1 MIYKPLNAE
10 HDPTA
15 QGFPEHSYDMVI
27 ASNVL
32 HATKSLE
39 ETLRNARKLLRPGG
53 FLILFE
59 ITNNE
64 PLRIG
69 FMFSGIPGWW
79 VGGDDNRVHSPLV
92 SQKTWDSAF
101 RKTGFSGIDTATPD
115 SKVFLVPFSI
125 MATQAVDTQMNYI
138 RKPLSLTGSK
148 PVIDNMLI
156 IGGFKLPTLRLIDD
170 VASLLKPLCK
180 TITIVDRLEDLDI
193 SIIATKPTVLSLTEM
208 DSPVFDPFTEAKFT
222 AVQSLLDQSR
232 NVLWIIQGSRG
243 DRPYANMMQGVA
255 RCLVAEMPDLRL
267 QFLDV
272 DVAEKPD
279 AKLLTETLLRLQIS
293 DSWKSTNES
302 YKPLW
307 TVERE
312 LAISKGCMEIPRYI
326 PNDGPNDRFNSAKRL
341 IRKDVSMNT
350 SVISITSSHSSYDL
364 QEYHAPKVS
373 EVADADDSMTI
384 KVTRSVLTA
393 LKLRSVGYL
402 YIVIGLVAET
412 QKKVIAISEG
422 NRSVVSCPKTWT
434 QPCPVS
440 EDQESRLLLAMAN
453 ELLADAVI
461 GNATKGSS
469 LLVHEPTAL
478 LKSAVSR
485 LATERSLLVAYTTT
499 KSDQPGVHRIHPS
512 TPDRAIEYSL
522 PRNVSI
528 FVDFSGSTD
537 PKEIGARIEKH
548 LPLQCKR
555 SKAASLFSPQS
566 FIRTMHSTSNV
577 SKTLQKSYAR
587 SLVDLSDDKP
597 FGHIQEIALKD
608 IPEHPVESGSLC
620 TVNWTAAT
628 VAPVR
633 ILPVECDTQFRNDK
647 TYFLIGLTGEL
658 GRSLCHWMVKRGA
671 KYLALTS
678 RQPNIDQGWLNMI
691 QEMGAVVKPF
701 AMWVVEMS

>member
-10 HDPTA
+10 HDPTT
-15 QGFPEHSYDMVI
+15 QGFSEHSYDMVI

-32 HATKSLE
+32 HATRSLE
-39 ETLRNARKLLRPGG
+39 ETLKNARKLLRPGG

-92 SQKTWDSAF
+92 SQKTWDSTF
-101 RKTGFSGIDTATPD
+101 RRTGFTGIDTATPD

-125 MATQAVDTQMNYI
+125 MATQAVDTQMNLI

-156 IGGFKLPTLRLIDD
+156 LGGSKLPTLRLIDD

-180 TITIVDRLEDLDI
+180 NVTTVDRLEDLDMSTI
-193 SIIATKPTVLSLTEM
+193 TSKPTVLSLTEL
-208 DSPVFDPFTEAKFT
+208 DAPIFCPFTEAKFK
-222 AVQSLLDQSR
+222 AVQALLDQSK
-232 NVLWIIQGSRG
+232 NVLWVIQGSRG

-272 DVAEKPD
+272 DATEKPD
-279 AKLLTETLLRLQIS
+279 AKLLAETLLRLQIS

-312 LAISKGCMEIPRYI
+312 LAISKGCVEIPRYV
-326 PNDGPNDRFNSAKRL
+326 PNNGPNDRFNSAKRM
-341 IRKDVSMNT
+341 IRKDAPMNN
-350 SVISITSSHSSYDL
+350 SVVSITSSDTSYDL
-364 QEYHAPKVS
+364 LEYPTPKVS
-373 EVADADDSMTI
+373 ELAGGDDNLTI
-384 KVTRSVLTA
+384 RVSRSLLTA
-393 LKLRSVGYL
+393 LKLKSVGYL
-402 YIVIGLVAET
+402 YIVIGTVVGT
-412 QKKVIAISEG
+412 QRKVFALCEG
-422 NRSVVSCPKTWT
+422 NRSVVSSPKSWT
-434 QPCPVS
+434 HPCPVS
-440 EDQESRLLLAMAN
+440 EDLESRLLLAIAN
-453 ELLADAVI
+453 DLLAAAII
-461 GNATKGSS
+461 GNSAKGSS
-469 LLVHEPTAL
+469 LLVHEPTPL
-478 LKSAVSR
+478 LKSVVSR
-485 LATERSLLVAYTTT
+485 LAKEKALLVAYTTT
-499 KSDQPGVHRIHPS
+499 KSDQSGVHRLHPS
-512 TPDRAIEYSL
+512 TPDRAIEHCI
-522 PRNVSI
+522 PKDVS
-528 FVDFSGSTD
+528 VYVNFSGSAD
-537 PKEIGARIEKH
+537 PNEIGARIEKH
-548 LPLQCKR
+548 LPLRCKR
-555 SKAASLFSPQS
+555 NKAATLFNPRS
-566 FIRTMHSTSNV
+566 FIRSGHSGSTV

-587 SLVDLSDDKP
+587 SLEELSS
-597 FGHIQEIALKD
+597 GNLYGQVQELALKD
-608 IPEHPVESGSLC
+608 IPERLVESGTLC

-628 VAPVR
+628 TAPVR
-633 ILPVECDTQFRNDK
+633 VLPAECDTQFRNDR

-658 GRSLCHWMVKRGA
+658 GLSLCRWMVKRGA

-678 RQPNIDQGWLNMI
+678 RKPSIDQGWLNMM

-701 AMWVVEMS
+701 AM

>member
-10 HDPTA
+10 HDPTT
-15 QGFPEHSYDMVI
+15 QGFSEHSYDMLI

-32 HATKSLE
+32 HATRSLE
-39 ETLRNARKLLRPGG
+39 ETLKNARKLLRPGG

-92 SQKTWDSAF
+92 SQKTWDSTF

-125 MATQAVDTQMNYI
+125 MATQAVDTQMNLI

-156 IGGFKLPTLRLIDD
+156 LGGSQLPTLRLIDD

-180 TITIVDRLEDLDI
+180 IVRRVDRLEDLDM
-193 SIIATKPTVLSLTEM
+193 STIASKSTVLSLTEL
-208 DSPVFDPFTEAKFT
+208 DAPIFSPFTDAKFK
-222 AVQSLLDQSR
+222 AVQALLDQSK
-232 NVLWIIQGSRG
+232 NVLWTIQGSRG

-272 DVAEKPD
+272 DATEKPD
-279 AKLLTETLLRLQIS
+279 AKLLAETLLRLQIS

-312 LAISKGCMEIPRYI
+312 LAISKGCVEIPRYV
-326 PNDGPNDRFNSAKRL
+326 PNKGPNDRFNSAKRL
-341 IRKDVSMNT
+341 IRKDSPMNS
-350 SVISITSSHSSYDL
+350 SVVTITSSDSSYDL
-364 QEYHAPKVS
+364 LEYSTPKVS
-373 EVADADDSMTI
+373 ELADGDDHLTI
-384 KVTRSVLTA
+384 QVSRSLLTA
-393 LKLRSVGYL
+393 LKLKSVGYL
-402 YIVIGLVAET
+402 YIVIGTVVGT
-412 QKKVIAISEG
+412 QEKVFALSEG
-422 NRSVVSCPKTWT
+422 NRSVVSSPKSWT
-434 QPCPVS
+434 HPCPVS
-440 EDQESRLLLAMAN
+440 EDLESRLLLAIAN
-453 ELLADAVI
+453 HLLADAII
-461 GNATKGSS
+461 GNSARGSS
-469 LLVHEPTAL
+469 LLVHEPTPL

-485 LATERSLLVAYTTT
+485 LAKERALLVAYTTT
-499 KSDQPGVHRIHPS
+499 KSDQSGVHHLHPS
-512 TPDRAIEYSL
+512 TPDRGIEHCI
-522 PRNVSI
+522 PKDVSV
-528 FVDFSGSTD
+528 FVNFSGSAD
-537 PKEIGARIEKH
+537 PNEIGARIEKH
-548 LPLQCKR
+548 LPLRCKR
-555 SKAASLFSPQS
+555 NKAATLFNPRS
-566 FIRTMHSTSNV
+566 FMRPGHSGSTV
-577 SKTLQKSYAR
+577 SKTLQSSYAR
-587 SLVDLSDDKP
+587 SLVELSGGNL
-597 FGHIQEIALKD
+597 FGQVQELALKD
-608 IPEHPVESGSLC
+608 IPERLVESGTLC

-628 VAPVR
+628 TAPVR
-633 ILPVECDTQFRNDK
+633 VLPAECATQFRNDK

-658 GRSLCHWMVKRGA
+658 GLSLCRWMVKRGA

-678 RQPNIDQGWLNMI
+678 RKPSIDQGWLNMI
-691 QEMGAVVKPF
+691 QEMGAVVRPF
-701 AMWVVEMS
+701 AM